1 MYMLYNIGI
10 YSSSA
15 KEEWCF
21 SVACRKQNKERMKWS
36 IWAYTYYIGTNF
48 RTQETQVNVGGWSCL
63 YHIMKHIL
71 YWLPVLRWKETFLF
85 LSWNNNIINDFY
97 DSYIFSCNISQVIDY
112 SNLQAYISNAG
123 YMSIIYAESK
133 MPGRN
138 LLLRSLLAQY

>member
-1 MYMLYNIGI
+1 MLKHGNWRERFYFYLTFSSHNNNYYLHHNTWNFTTLNILCNVFMNMLYNIGI

-85 LSWNNNIINDFY
+85 LSWNN
-97 DSYIFSCNISQVIDY
+97 S
-112 SNLQAYISNAG
+112 LQL
-123 YMSIIYAESK
+123 K
-133 MPGRN
+133 VPTR
-138 LLLRSLLAQY
+138 

>member
-48 RTQETQVNVGGWSCL
+48 RTQETQANVGGWSCL

-85 LSWNNNIINDFY
+85 LSWNN
-97 DSYIFSCNISQVIDY
+97 SLYIDISMISLMIFMIHIFFLDILFWEEGKDLTNFGGVLSPWEWNRYIL
-112 SNLQAYISNAG
+112 NLNKS
-123 YMSIIYAESK
+123 S
-133 MPGRN
+133 
-138 LLLRSLLAQY
+138 